1 MRELQ
6 RVDGAEEDGDGP
18 SVTLVGGGRP
28 SQCNTHPQREQERA
42 RQRRAMYETTVAVD
56 TRRPP
61 PTIRNRQTTTFVRYS
76 LLTIPSDV
84 AFVVGGSPMTKIDG
98 MYNYPAV

>member
-28 SQCNTHPQREQERA
+28 SQRNTHPQRA
-42 RQRRAMYETTVAVD
+42 GV
-56 TRRPP
+56 
-61 PTIRNRQTTTFVRYS
+61 RQTTPRY
-76 LLTIPSDV
+76 V
-84 AFVVGGSPMTKIDG
+84 
-98 MYNYPAV
+98 